1 MAKRF
6 KTSLI
11 QNELKWDC
19 IKSCADFYLD
29 DLIDINDF
37 DFNSV

>member
-1 MAKRF
+1 MAKQF

-11 QNELKWDC
+11 QNELKRVC
-19 IKSCADFYLD
+19 IKSFADFYLD
-29 DLIDINDF
+29 DLISINGF